1 MEDLL
6 FLAHRIPYPP
16 NKGDKIRSWHVLK
29 HLASRYRVH
38 LGCFI
43 DDEQDRQYEAMLR
56 EVCADC
62 HFSSLSRLQGLARSL
77 GGLASGA
84 PLSLA
89 YYRDSGLQRW
99 VRGVYETHAPENAY
113 VFSSQMAGY
122 VRGVGDLASRSV
134 MDFVDVDSD
143 KWSQY
148 ARSKRWP
155 MRGLYEREARTLEAF
170 EGEVAREFMAS
181 LFVSP
186 HEAALF
192 RTRAPQS
199 AAKVHSMPNGVD
211 YDYFSPD
218 QDFPRPFSPDDQAIV
233 FTGAMDYWPNVDA
246 VVWFAE
252 TVMPL
257 IVSKAPK
264 AKFYIVGGKPDSRV
278 RGLASAAVCVSGQ
291 VPDVRPY
298 LAHAGAVVAPLRIA
312 RGIQNK
318 VLEGMAMA
326 RPVIATPEAAEGLE
340 DIRTGEICVS
350 ASADAF
356 AEAVIGALGG
366 AEGTPDGA
374 AARSRILERYSWDRA
389 LETLDVLLQDSGP
402 QLTLVETEAARGA
415 NG

>member
-29 HLASRYRVH
+29 HLASHYRVH
-38 LGCFI
+38 LGCFV
-43 DDEQDRQYEAMLR
+43 DDEQDRQYEDMLR

-62 HFSSLSRLQGLARSL
+62 HFASLSRLQGLGRCL
-77 GGLASGA
+77 GGLASGE

-89 YYRDSGLQRW
+89 YYRDPGLRRW
-99 VRGVYETHAPENAY
+99 VRGVYETYAPASAY
-113 VFSSQMAGY
+113 VFSSQMASY
-122 VRGVGDLASRSV
+122 VVGLGDLAGRAV

-148 ARSKRWP
+148 AQSKSWP
-155 MRGLYEREARTLEAF
+155 LRGIYKREARTLEAF
-170 EGEVAREFMAS
+170 ERDVAREFKAS
-181 LFVSP
+181 LLVSP
-186 HEAALF
+186 VEAALF
-192 RTRAPQS
+192 RTRAPES
-199 AAKVHSMPNGVD
+199 AGKVHAMANGVD

-218 QDFPRPFSPDDQAIV
+218 GEYPCPYPSGEQAIV

-246 VVWFAE
+246 VVWFAQD
-252 TVMPL
+252 VLPL
-257 IVSKAPK
+257 VVNRVPN
-264 AKFYIVGGKPDSRV
+264 AKFYIIGGKPNARV
-278 RGLASAAVCVSGQ
+278 RGLESSSVSVIGP

-340 DIRTGEICVS
+340 DISTSEMHVS
-350 ASADAF
+350 ATTDTF
-356 AEAVIGALGG
+356 AEAVIGTLSGEQG
-366 AEGTPDGA
+366 APDGD
-374 AARSRILERYSWDRA
+374 AARSRIVERYSWDRA
-389 LETLDVLLQDSGP
+389 LGTLDSLLPGGGP
-402 QLTLVETEAARGA
+402 QLTLVEAEAV
-415 NG
+415 